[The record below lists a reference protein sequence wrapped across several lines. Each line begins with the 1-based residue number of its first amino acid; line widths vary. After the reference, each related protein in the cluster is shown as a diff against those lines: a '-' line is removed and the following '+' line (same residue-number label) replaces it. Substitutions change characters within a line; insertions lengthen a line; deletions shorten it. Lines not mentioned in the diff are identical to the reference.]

1 MLSTLHWSRSWSWCL
16 LLAAAG
22 VLLAVPGLMGQ
33 AGGSAELLYVG
44 NNHAG
49 TISVIEVPG
58 YKVLGDFNALPD
70 IPVANRPAGAVV
82 DDVVGSRKGDV
93 LYVSRGIVRDVA
105 AFSTESEQLLWR
117 VPTSGVTDHFA
128 LSPDDRYLFV
138 SVENE
143 GHVLVIDTT
152 RRAAVG
158 RFESGPGPH
167 GMRVSPDG
175 KRIYNG
181 CITGNQITIADA
193 TTFAVIRRIQ
203 FDEGVRPFDLTPDES
218 RMYVQL
224 SKLHGFV
231 EVDLRTGRLAKTIHL
246 PVPDGVSHQK
256 EYPHTAHHG
265 LALSPDGKHLGVAST
280 MANYAAVL
288 SVPALDLLATIP
300 VGEHPSWVIPSLDG
314 RHFYVSARR
323 GNTVSV
329 VSIEQRKEIARVK
342 VGDYPQ
348 RMWTMRVPKRR
359 TTN

>member
-1 MLSTLHWSRSWSWCL
+1 MPSILHWSRVWSWCL
-16 LLAAAG
+16 LLAAG
-22 VLLAVPGLMGQ
+22 VLLAVPGLRGQ
-33 AGGSAELLYVG
+33 TSGSAELLYVG

-58 YKVLGDFNALPD
+58 YKVIGNFNALPD
-70 IPVANRPAGAVV
+70 VPPANRPAGAVV
-82 DDVVGSRKGDV
+82 DDVVGSGKGDV
-93 LYVSRGIVRDVA
+93 LYISRGILRDVV

-117 VPTSGVTDHFA
+117 VPTGGVADHFA

-143 GHVLVIDTT
+143 GHVLVIDTMK
-152 RRAAVG
+152 RAAVG
-158 RFESGPGPH
+158 TFESGPGPH
-167 GMRVSPDG
+167 GMRVSHDG
-175 KRIYNG
+175 KRVYNG

-193 TTFAVIRRIQ
+193 STFAIIKRIQ
-203 FDEGVRPFDLTPDES
+203 FDEGVRPFDITADEN
-218 RMYVQL
+218 RMYVQV

-265 LALSPDGKHLGVAST
+265 LALTPDGRHLGIAAT
-280 MANYAAVL
+280 MASYAAIL

-314 RHFYVSARR
+314 RHFYVSARL
-323 GNTVSV
+323 GDSVSV
-329 VSIEQRKEIARVK
+329 ISIEQRKEIARVK